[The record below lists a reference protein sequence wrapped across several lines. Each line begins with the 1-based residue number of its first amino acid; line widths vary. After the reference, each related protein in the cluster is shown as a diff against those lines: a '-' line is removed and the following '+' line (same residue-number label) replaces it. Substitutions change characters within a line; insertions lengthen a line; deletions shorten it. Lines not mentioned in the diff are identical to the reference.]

1 MKRQI
6 FYGVLLLALALGAE
20 AAFARVNRQEF
31 AETVYPEPVEYP
43 VYEDYNDPQTGE
55 FDQAAFDKAYDL
67 WWDASQERWE
77 KMDRLNLDLDAFLTD
92 SARIFLADSGGENR
106 LYSPLNVYLALGML
120 AETAEGESRAQI
132 LNLLGEESIEA
143 LRENARNLW
152 DIHYR
157 GGEKAASILA
167 GSLWLAND
175 RTYNPETLASL
186 TENYYAS
193 SYRGKM
199 GSAGFDQ
206 ALRDWINDQTGGL
219 LTEQASGLKLEP
231 ETVIAL
237 ASTVYYRA
245 RWQDAFSRED
255 TTRRP
260 FHTLEGDRGHEF
272 LNQRL
277 YSGDYYW
284 QDQFS
289 AVPLHFAGIQD
300 AIWFLLPD
308 GGVRPE
314 DLLENGEALKFL
326 LSSYEE
332 KEAQSKYVQIDF
344 SMPRFD
350 VSSSFDLADGLKAL
364 GVTDVFDWMAADF
377 SPLCKDAEGIYVSSI
392 PHAVGV
398 TVDEEGIAAAAFT
411 VDMLVGDGGPPEDEI
426 DFVLDRP
433 FLFAIMGDDGLPVFI
448 GIVNQP

>member
-1 MKRQI
+1 MKRQF
-6 FYGVLLLALALGAE
+6 FYGALLLALALGAA
-20 AAFARVNRQEF
+20 AAFARVNRQES
-31 AETVYPEPVEYP
+31 AEAVYPEPVEYP

-92 SARIFLADSGGENR
+92 SARIFLADSSGENR

-255 TTRRP
+255 TTRRS
-260 FHTLEGDRGHEF
+260 FHTPEGDRDHEF

-289 AVPLHFAGIQD
+289 AVPLYFAGIQD

-411 VDMLVGDGGPPEDEI
+411 VEMLAGGGLPEDEI